1 MTRLCGMMLE
11 ELVRRDYP
19 PRTTEWD
26 IPAVED
32 FARYFHGTPD
42 QLSTSTLFVQDYAK
56 EATVNRQRAVARV
69 IDKAQR
75 PELVHE
81 MTDPRPGGTNHLG
94 QVFLID
100 SGMDSFGPAFLTKM
114 RQQ

>member
-1 MTRLCGMMLE
+1 ML
-11 ELVRRDYP
+11 
-19 PRTTEWD
+19 
-26 IPAVED
+26 
-32 FARYFHGTPD
+32 FAQNHA
-42 QLSTSTLFVQDYAK
+42 Q
-56 EATVNRQRAVARV
+56 EAIVNRQRAVARV

-81 MTDPRPGGTNHLG
+81 VTDPGTGGANHLR

-100 SGMDSFGPAFLTKM
+100 SGMDCFSSAFLAKM

>member
-1 MTRLCGMMLE
+1 M
-11 ELVRRDYP
+11 
-19 PRTTEWD
+19 
-26 IPAVED
+26 
-32 FARYFHGTPD
+32 
-42 QLSTSTLFVQDYAK
+42 QDYAQ
-56 EATVNRQRAVARV
+56 EATVNRQRAVPRV

-81 MTDPRPGGTNHLG
+81 VTDPRPGGTDHLR

-100 SGMDSFGPAFLTKM
+100 SGMDGFGSAFFAKM

>member
-1 MTRLCGMMLE
+1 ML
-11 ELVRRDYP
+11 
-19 PRTTEWD
+19 
-26 IPAVED
+26 
-32 FARYFHGTPD
+32 FA
-42 QLSTSTLFVQDYAK
+42 QDHAQ
-56 EATVNRQRAVARV
+56 EAIANRQRAVVRV

-81 MTDPRPGGTNHLG
+81 ITDPRPGGADHLG

-100 SGMDSFGPAFLTKM
+100 SGMDRFGSAFLAKM